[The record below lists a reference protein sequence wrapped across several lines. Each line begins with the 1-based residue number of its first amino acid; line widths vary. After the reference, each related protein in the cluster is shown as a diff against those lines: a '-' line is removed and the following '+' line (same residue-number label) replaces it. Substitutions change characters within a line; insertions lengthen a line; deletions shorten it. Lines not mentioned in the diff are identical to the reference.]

1 MKLKLSENIKAY
13 RKRLGFTQEQL
24 AEILGVSS
32 GAVHKWEAALS
43 VPDISLIAAMSELF
57 NISIDALLG
66 HVLTLRN
73 EDEISERIKLLRSDK
88 SYENAMDEARSA
100 LGKYPNS
107 FAVLYRCGELYQT
120 FGIER
125 DDEGSVRYAIQL
137 FKRALA
143 ALPQNKDP
151 DIGEANVTSNIA
163 ECYLALGKADKAIEL
178 FKSNNYAGIHNGDIG
193 MTYSNLLHMPEAAQP
208 YLSRA
213 FADYM
218 QGILRIMLGYTY
230 SYLDLSKTAK
240 AKQTLLW
247 LVSFIDSLREESSS
261 VTYLD
266 KIKAVL
272 LAILSTIE
280 DDDAKVEGYL
290 KDACRLA
297 LLFDASPVYSTKGVM
312 FCENFDKTVTL
323 YDSLGKS
330 ALEAVEKIIY
340 DKDGKEYV
348 SEKIISVWEKIKN
361 EKE

>member
-1 MKLKLSENIKAY
+1 MKLKLSENIRAC
-13 RKRLGFTQEQL
+13 RKSLGLTQEQL
-24 AEILGVSS
+24 AEMLGVSTA
-32 GAVHKWEAALS
+32 AVHKWEAALS
-43 VPDISLIAAMSELF
+43 FPDISLIAAMSDLF

-66 HVLTLRN
+66 HVLTLRG
-73 EDEISERIKLLRSDK
+73 EEEISERIKLLRSEK
-88 SYENAMDEARSA
+88 SYEAAVEEARSA

-107 FAVLYRCGELYQT
+107 FAVLYSCGELYQT

-125 DDEGSVRYAIQL
+125 DDEESIRYAMQL

-143 ALPQNKDP
+143 ALSQNKDP
-151 DIGEANVTSNIA
+151 DIGEANIISNIA
-163 ECYLALGKADKAIEL
+163 ECYLAVGKADKAIEL

-193 MTYSNLLHMPEAAQP
+193 MTYSTLLHMPEAALP
-208 YLSRA
+208 YLSRS

-218 QGILRIMLGYTY
+218 QGILRIMIGYTY
-230 SYLDLSKTAK
+230 SYLDLSKTEK
-240 AKQTLLW
+240 AKEALLW
-247 LVSFIDSLREESSS
+247 LISFVDSLREDPSSI
-261 VTYLD
+261 TYLD

-272 LAILSTIE
+272 LTLLSTIE
-280 DDDAKVEGYL
+280 DNGIKAEGYL

-297 LLFDASPVYSTKGVM
+297 LLFDASPVYSTEGLM

-348 SEKIISVWEKIKN
+348 SEKIISVWENIKN
-361 EKE
+361 ENH